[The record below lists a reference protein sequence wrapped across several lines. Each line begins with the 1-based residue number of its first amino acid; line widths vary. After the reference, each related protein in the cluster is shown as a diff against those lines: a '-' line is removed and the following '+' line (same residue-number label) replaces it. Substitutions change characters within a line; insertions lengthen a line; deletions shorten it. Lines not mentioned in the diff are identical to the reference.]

1 MIAHTIDHDEAYCWR
16 CGVWLLGSRQ
26 GDSNVNGSGDGYG
39 DGNSRGNGYGDGYG
53 YGYGSYYG
61 NGWGNGHG
69 NGGNGYG
76 NGNGGPL
83 PFCDDP
89 LACACRQAQSPV

>member
-1 MIAHTIDHDEAYCWR
+1 MIARAIDPEAVYCWR
-16 CGVWLLGSRQ
+16 CGVWLLGS
-26 GDSNVNGSGDGYG
+26 GSNSGNGGGDGH
-39 DGNSRGNGYGDGYG
+39 GDGYG

-69 NGGNGYG
+69 TRGNGYG

-89 LACACRQAQSPV
+89 LACAVRQAARPV

>member
-1 MIAHTIDHDEAYCWR
+1 MIAHAIDHEQAHCWR
-16 CGVWLLGSRQ
+16 CGVRLPDSRQ
-26 GDSNVNGSGDGYG
+26 GDSNVNGSGG
-39 DGNSRGNGYGDGYG
+39 GYGDGYG

-89 LACACRQAQSPV
+89 LACAVRQAARPV